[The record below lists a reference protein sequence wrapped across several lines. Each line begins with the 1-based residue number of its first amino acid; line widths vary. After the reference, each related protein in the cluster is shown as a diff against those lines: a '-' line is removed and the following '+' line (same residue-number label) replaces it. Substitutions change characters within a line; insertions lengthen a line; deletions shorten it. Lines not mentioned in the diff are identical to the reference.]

1 MILQLIGKLQYL
13 FQQTYQGVLT
23 ALISIA
29 ILIVVAHHLGWL
41 ERWIWLI
48 LEKEGRKAMNGAQ
61 VTLGSFTIDW
71 SEILQGKITLHAS
84 NAVIHTPQRAEW
96 RWDSPLIARIG
107 KATVECNAPI
117 TIFHALFL
125 RREIPIEAYTILV
138 ADVQVFVERR
148 DSLINV
154 FLLNPT
160 LQLPPPPG
168 RIDDKKYYRD
178 DEVNGDHR
186 KDINNDNDN
195 DNDNITIHPTK
206 EGPISAILKNE
217 NTEQTND
224 SLLNPVQEKTAATLS
239 DGEVSSNHNQQA
251 KVLVNE
257 MLHAVQLLGGAAA
270 RGQLPGAI
278 KQQGLE
284 LVGRLRG
291 FREQENLEEG
301 FRVMQHMGKVA
312 VESLQSAP
320 QLILPKPD
328 TSREGKKKKI
338 IYIRVG
344 RIAIDDMR
352 IFTKD
357 SWINNATTTQDDHDP
372 TNNVTTTG
380 TVEMP
385 NKSNNS
391 SKKFNPGTSKN
402 AAATATATAT
412 TIDINNKQ
420 NGSWNKPIIIE
431 RMVLRSSELS
441 PSLSSS
447 DNHNLPAIYHSID
460 KIIEVVLR
468 RLLVEIA
475 KSNTGKLFSTAMSEV
490 LSVMVLNPH
499 NSVPLSS
506 TSNTTTSS
514 PLPPTAA
521 TKTTYTPK
529 KL

>member
-1 MILQLIGKLQYL
+1 MILQLIVKVQYI

-23 ALISIA
+23 ALIAVA
-29 ILIVVAHHLGWL
+29 ILIVVAHHLSWL
-41 ERWIWLI
+41 DRWIWFI
-48 LEKEGRKAMNGAQ
+48 MELEARKAMNGAQ

-71 SEILQGKITLHAS
+71 SEILQGKISLHAS

-138 ADVQVFVERR
+138 ADVQIFVERR

-168 RIDDKKYYRD
+168 RIDDKTYCRD

-186 KDINNDNDN
+186 KDINSDNDN
-195 DNDNITIHPTK
+195 KTIHPTT
-206 EGPISAILKNE
+206 EGSASVILKKE
-217 NTEQTND
+217 NTEQSEMSFPLLSTKDKND
-224 SLLNPVQEKTAATLS
+224 SLLNPVQENTAATLS

-270 RGQLPGAI
+270 RGQLPGEI

-312 VESLQSAP
+312 VESLQNGP
-320 QLILPKPD
+320 RLILPKPD
-328 TSREGKKKKI
+328 TSRERKKKTI
-338 IYIRVG
+338 ISIRVG

-372 TNNVTTTG
+372 ANNVTTTG
-380 TVEMP
+380 TVETP
-385 NKSNNS
+385 NKSNYS
-391 SKKFNPGTSKN
+391 SKKTNTPGKN
-402 AAATATATAT
+402 AATT
-412 TIDINNKQ
+412 TIDINNKH

-431 RMVLRSSELS
+431 RMILSSSELS
-441 PSLSSS
+441 PSLSSL
-447 DNHNLPAIYHSID
+447 DDHNLPAIYHSVD

-490 LSVMVLNPH
+490 LSVMVLNPQH
-499 NSVPLSS
+499 SVPLSS
-506 TSNTTTSS
+506 T
-514 PLPPTAA
+514 PPPTAA
-521 TKTTYTPK
+521 TKTTHTPK

>member
-1 MILQLIGKLQYL
+1 MILQLIGKLQYI

-23 ALISIA
+23 ALISVA
-29 ILIVVAHHLGWL
+29 ILIVVAHHLSWL
-41 ERWIWLI
+41 DRWIWFI
-48 LEKEGRKAMNGAQ
+48 MELEARKAMNGAQ

-168 RIDDKKYYRD
+168 RIDDKTYYRD

-186 KDINNDNDN
+186 KDINSDNDDNDN
-195 DNDNITIHPTK
+195 MTIHPTK
-206 EGPISAILKNE
+206 EGPASVISKKE
-217 NTEQTND
+217 NTEQTEMSSPLLSTKDKND
-224 SLLNPVQEKTAATLS
+224 SLLNPVHGKTAATLS
-239 DGEVSSNHNQQA
+239 DGEESSNHNQQA

-270 RGQLPGAI
+270 RGQLPGEI

-312 VESLQSAP
+312 VESLQNGP
-320 QLILPKPD
+320 RLILPKPD
-328 TSREGKKKKI
+328 TSRESKKKKI

-372 TNNVTTTG
+372 TDNINTTG
-380 TVEMP
+380 TVETL

-391 SKKFNPGTSKN
+391 SKKTNTTSKN
-402 AAATATATAT
+402 AAAT
-412 TIDINNKQ
+412 TIDINKKQ

-431 RMVLRSSELS
+431 RMILSSSELS
-441 PSLSSS
+441 PSLSSL
-447 DNHNLPAIYHSID
+447 DDHNLPAIYHNVD
-460 KIIEVVLR
+460 KIVEVVLR

-490 LSVMVLNPH
+490 LTLMVLNPH
-499 NSVPLSS
+499 HSVPLSS
-506 TSNTTTSS
+506 T
-514 PLPPTAA
+514 PQPTATA
-521 TKTTYTPK
+521 KTTHTPK

>member
-1 MILQLIGKLQYL
+1 MILQLIGKLQYI

-23 ALISIA
+23 ALISVA
-29 ILIVVAHHLGWL
+29 ILIVVAHHLSWL
-41 ERWIWLI
+41 DRWIWFI
-48 LEKEGRKAMNGAQ
+48 MELEARKAMNSAQ

-168 RIDDKKYYRD
+168 RINDKIYCRD

-186 KDINNDNDN
+186 RDSSNDND
-195 DNDNITIHPTK
+195 DMTIHPTK
-206 EGPISAILKNE
+206 EGPTSAILKKE
-217 NTEQTND
+217 NTEQTEMSSPLLSTKDKND
-224 SLLNPVQEKTAATLS
+224 SLLNPVQGKTATTLS
-239 DGEVSSNHNQQA
+239 EGEVSSNHNQQA

-278 KQQGLE
+278 KEQGLE

-301 FRVMQHMGKVA
+301 LRVMQHMGKVA

-320 QLILPKPD
+320 RLILPKPD
-328 TSREGKKKKI
+328 TSRERKKKKI

-380 TVEMP
+380 TVEST
-385 NKSNNS
+385 NNSNNS
-391 SKKFNPGTSKN
+391 SKKTNTTSKS
-402 AAATATATAT
+402 AAAT
-412 TIDINNKQ
+412 TIDINNKK

-431 RMVLRSSELS
+431 RMILSSSELS
-441 PSLSSS
+441 PSLSSL
-447 DNHNLPAIYHSID
+447 DDRNLPAIYHSVD

-499 NSVPLSS
+499 HSVPLSS
-506 TSNTTTSS
+506 T
-514 PLPPTAA
+514 PPPTAA
-521 TKTTYTPK
+521 TKPTHTPK